1 MSDNGSV
8 APVRESNGLKSTSPV
23 SAFYRDLRITSGLS
37 VTRPRSAAARFA
49 TT

>member
-23 SAFYRDLRITSGLS
+23 TAFTRTYRMFHLDSVSRALS
-37 VTRPRSAAARFA
+37 FR
-49 TT
+49 

>member
-23 SAFYRDLRITSGLS
+23 STSVNQDLWVQVASTFPCMHL
-37 VTRPRSAAARFA
+37 
-49 TT
+49 